1 MWTRTETQSD
11 SWKSTASSSYD
22 PRGSTRQPQSSH
34 PSIAPWQDAKMLNV
48 LAQNATAVP
57 AGSAVPV
64 YQQSARD
71 ERYGSYDAESNF
83 QGYKASLQPAVTSAS
98 PAYAQH
104 SQNAMASVDS
114 SRIVQAQSKSD
125 VPVASVYQQGGLVPP
140 LLPGQPLQMPPSIP
154 GLVLPPIVPSALPA
168 VSAAAPVLVTQ
179 SATAAATVAAA
190 ANPFAAVFPP
200 QNAPIFPP
208 VPIQRT
214 QLENNDDCY
223 VELSRLPP
231 DLLRPAAL
239 EQFLRPSVPLTL
251 SSVKVIFDPKG
262 FPLHSLVR
270 FESSKDAGNIIRRDG
285 EQGIRIRASTREA
298 FDTAVDGGVQ
308 VPQSNNYSHERAR
321 SRNRDS
327 SRSDQPSLTS
337 RRRHSSERRDVDSR
351 RDDRDHRGSRSS
363 RGRDERSPHRTR
375 RRSSRSPPP
384 RDYRDVK
391 RRREDPERYCVE
403 FTNLPFRVTEAE
415 IRNFLGPRCEP
426 VKVSRAF
433 KEDGQ
438 ASDRW
443 IVEFHSMD
451 HAERAY
457 RTRGS
462 IQDRTVRARR
472 LTNEEADALLSIPD
486 RFGLQKKE
494 EFERKHG
501 SSGEPAITMDGMSAA
516 AAPSY
521 DNFSA
526 FAARQDQ
533 STGPS
538 GPPRRENF
546 SGSAAPSQEAPVS
559 LVGRNEN
566 FNAFNSAPT
575 SFRGRGRGRGS
586 SRPFGAGMEHDG
598 PPNRGGPPQITNG
611 PAGAPGFT
619 LNGPSNLGGRFAGPR
634 HPLLQG
640 GPRPP
645 LIPPPSFFG
654 ATPAS
659 TIRQR
664 GPPSQS
670 HAGGQGSRST
680 GPPHPL
686 NGPGPTATASTSQNG
701 NGHSNFPAATLPP
714 SAKSCILLLNVP
726 TTSTDSDLARF
737 LGINATRVNPS
748 TVRRL
753 ADGKVY
759 VDLGSVEDAAKAV
772 AKCSRQPAGEN
783 GGIQVSAI
791 SHQQMVEDIQ
801 RNIEQKEL
809 DPELVASLGE
819 PGTVISCHGFPPD
832 VTIMDVAQFFD
843 KFSLIESSVRIKLDD
858 DGISTGECLL
868 AVGTPQEAAKA
879 VLLLSGRRLNGST
892 VTMSVVKPQAK

>member
-64 YQQSARD
+64 
-71 ERYGSYDAESNF
+71 
-83 QGYKASLQPAVTSAS
+83 
-98 PAYAQH
+98 
-104 SQNAMASVDS
+104 
-114 SRIVQAQSKSD
+114 
-125 VPVASVYQQGGLVPP
+125 
-140 LLPGQPLQMPPSIP
+140 
-154 GLVLPPIVPSALPA
+154 
-168 VSAAAPVLVTQ
+168 
-179 SATAAATVAAA
+179 
-190 ANPFAAVFPP
+190 
-200 QNAPIFPP
+200 
-208 VPIQRT
+208 
-214 QLENNDDCY
+214 
-223 VELSRLPP
+223 
-231 DLLRPAAL
+231 
-239 EQFLRPSVPLTL
+239 
-251 SSVKVIFDPKG
+251 
-262 FPLHSLVR
+262 
-270 FESSKDAGNIIRRDG
+270 
-285 EQGIRIRASTREA
+285 
-298 FDTAVDGGVQ
+298 
-308 VPQSNNYSHERAR
+308 
-321 SRNRDS
+321 
-327 SRSDQPSLTS
+327 
-337 RRRHSSERRDVDSR
+337 
-351 RDDRDHRGSRSS
+351 
-363 RGRDERSPHRTR
+363 
-375 RRSSRSPPP
+375 
-384 RDYRDVK
+384 
-391 RRREDPERYCVE
+391 
-403 FTNLPFRVTEAE
+403 
-415 IRNFLGPRCEP
+415 FLGPRCEP

-598 PPNRGGPPQITNG
+598 PPNRGGPPQITNGPAGAPGFTLNGPSNLGGRFAGPRHPLLQGKFLLDFLEVDCNSTVALIFNWIEVLFVFDEVGGPPQITNG